1 MSVRMYDLIS
11 KKKKAE
17 SLTKEE
23 IFAMIEGYTKG
34 EIPDYQMSALMMA
47 ICFNGMTDDEI
58 FNLTEAMELSGDTV
72 DLSCFGEK
80 SVDKHSTGGVGDKT
94 TLIVAPIV
102 AACGGIVAKMSGRG
116 LGHTGGTVDKLE
128 SFEGF
133 KTTLSEEDFVNQ
145 VKEIGLAVIGQSG
158 DLAPADKKLYALRDV
173 TCTID
178 SIPLIA
184 SSIMSKKLAAGTKSI
199 VLDVKC
205 GSGAFMRTAEDASR
219 LAEMMVKIGKAH
231 GRNITAVIT
240 NMDLPLGHGIGNVLE
255 VNEAIEVLKGGGP
268 ADLKEICLTL
278 ASIMVMHSCKIT
290 LEEAKEKTLT
300 ALNSGEAYKKFC
312 SWIKAQGGNEEF
324 ALNPEKFGTAKY
336 RFEIKATT
344 DGYIAHCNAEMIG
357 TAAMILAAG
366 RKPADD
372 TIDILAGIKLYKKPG
387 DKVNK
392 GDVIATLY
400 TEKQETIA
408 TAEEIINNA
417 ITFSENAVESLP
429 LIYNI
434 VGL

>member
-1 MSVRMYDLIS
+1 MDVRMYDLIS

-17 SLTKEE
+17 SLSKEE
-23 IFAMIEGYTKG
+23 IFSMIKLYTKG

-47 ICFNGMTDDEI
+47 ICFNGMNDEEI
-58 FNLTEAMELSGDTV
+58 FNLTEAMALSGDTV
-72 DLSCFGEK
+72 DLSIFGDK

-133 KTTLSEEDFVNQ
+133 KTTLSEEEFVNQ
-145 VKEIGLAVIGQSG
+145 VKEIGIAVIGQSG

-184 SSIMSKKLAAGTKSI
+184 SSIMSKKLAAGTKNI

-205 GSGAFMRTAEDASR
+205 GSGAFMRTAEDASK

-231 GRNITAVIT
+231 GRNIAAVIT
-240 NMDLPLGHGIGNVLE
+240 NMDLPLGHAIGNVLE
-255 VNEAIEVLKGGGP
+255 VNEAIEVLKGNGP
-268 ADLKEICLTL
+268 SDLKEICLTL
-278 ASIMVMHSCKIT
+278 SSIMVMHSCKIS
-290 LEEAKEKTLT
+290 LEEAKQKTQE
-300 ALNSGEAYKKFC
+300 ALLSGKAYERFC
-312 SWIKAQGGNEEF
+312 TWIASQGADEEY
-324 ALNPEKFGTAKY
+324 ALNPEKFGEAKY
-336 RFEIKATT
+336 QHNIVANTN
-344 DGYIAHCNAEMIG
+344 GYISHCNAEMIG
-357 TAAMILAAG
+357 TAAMILGAG
-366 RKPADD
+366 RKTAEDK
-372 TIDILAGIKLYKKPG
+372 IDILAGIKLYKKTG
-387 DKVNK
+387 DMVKK

-400 TEKQETIA
+400 TEKQETIK

-417 ITFSENAVESLP
+417 LTFTQEKVEALP

>member
-1 MSVRMYDLIS
+1 MRMYDIIE
-11 KKKKAE
+11 KKRDGNELDK
-17 SLTKEE
+17 SE
-23 IFAMIEGYTKG
+23 IEFFVNGYVKG
-34 EIPDYQMSALMMA
+34 EIPDYQMSALTMA
-47 ICFNGMTDDEI
+47 ICFKGMTDEEI

-133 KTTLSEEDFVNQ
+133 KTTLSQEDFVNQ
-145 VKEIGLAVIGQSG
+145 VKDIKIAVIGQSG

-255 VNEAIEVLKGGGP
+255 VSEAIEVLKGGGP

-278 ASIMVMHSCKIT
+278 ASIMVMHSCKIS

-324 ALNPEKFGTAKY
+324 ALNPEKLGTAKY
-336 RFEIKATT
+336 QHEIIANT
-344 DGYIAHCNAEMIG
+344 DGYISHCNAEIIG
-357 TAAMILAAG
+357 TAAMILGAG
-366 RKPADD
+366 RKTADD
-372 TIDILAGIKLYKKPG
+372 VIDILAGIKLYKKTG

-400 TEKQETIA
+400 TEKQDTIA
-408 TAEEIINNA
+408 TATEIINNA
-417 ITFSENAVESLP
+417 ITFSEKAVESLP

>member
-1 MSVRMYDLIS
+1 MDVRMYDLIS

-17 SLTKEE
+17 SLSKEE
-23 IFAMIEGYTKG
+23 IFSMIKLYTKG

-47 ICFNGMTDDEI
+47 ICFNGMNDEEI
-58 FNLTEAMELSGDTV
+58 FNLTEAMALSGDTV
-72 DLSCFGEK
+72 DLSIFGDK

-145 VKEIGLAVIGQSG
+145 VKEIGIAVIGQSG

-184 SSIMSKKLAAGTKSI
+184 SSIMSKKLAAGTKNI

-205 GSGAFMRTAEDASR
+205 GSGAFMRTAEDASK

-231 GRNITAVIT
+231 GRNIAAVIT
-240 NMDLPLGHGIGNVLE
+240 NMDLPLGHAIGNVLE
-255 VNEAIEVLKGGGP
+255 VNEAIEVLRGNGP
-268 ADLKEICLTL
+268 SDLKEICLTL
-278 ASIMVMHSCKIT
+278 SSIMVMHSCKIS
-290 LEEAKEKTLT
+290 LEEAKQKTQE
-300 ALNSGEAYKKFC
+300 ALLSGKAYERFC
-312 SWIKAQGGNEEF
+312 TWIASQGADKEY
-324 ALNPEKFGTAKY
+324 ALNPEKFGEAKY
-336 RFEIKATT
+336 QHNIVANT
-344 DGYIAHCNAEMIG
+344 DGYISHCNAEMIG
-357 TAAMILAAG
+357 TAAMILGAG
-366 RKPADD
+366 RKTAEDK
-372 TIDILAGIKLYKKPG
+372 IDILAGIKLYKKTG
-387 DKVNK
+387 DMVKK

-400 TEKQETIA
+400 TEKQETIK

-417 ITFSENAVESLP
+417 LTFTQENVEALP